1 MTLFPNKHASLGSGG
16 QDVTIWILGGYSL
29 TVIIIKSRVGISS
42 LRGLGLT
49 FETIT
54 VTHRLGIFTIDS
66 CLFFFRRGSGKTTW
80 FKAACVCVCVR
91 VHACVCVLSHIQ
103 LFCDLMACSL
113 PRSSVHGIVQA
124 RILEWVAISFSR
136 GSSDSGT
143 RSGSPTSQADS
154 LPLSHLQS
162 RWALRAAERKVDY
175 SEESV
180 RTISWSF
187 GAKCKL
193 AFQRSPAGSKIS
205 V

>member
-1 MTLFPNKHASLGSGG
+1 MKNFILHVNNYKKSFLHKQLKRPWT
-16 QDVTIWILGGYSL
+16 DIWNYYCNPQIRNIYYWL
-29 TVIIIKSRVGISS
+29 V
-42 LRGLGLT
+42 
-49 FETIT
+49 
-54 VTHRLGIFTIDS
+54 
-66 CLFFFRRGSGKTTW
+66 CFFFFPKRVRQNYMVQS
-80 FKAACVCVCVR
+80 CVCVC
-91 VHACVCVLSHIQ
+91 AYVCMLSHVQ
-103 LFCDLMACSL
+103 LFCDLMACS
-113 PRSSVHGIVQA
+113 PPWSSVHGIVQA

-193 AFQRSPAGSKIS
+193 AFQRSPAGKSKIS